1 MKKVTFLIALFF
13 ITLFWGQNRSNWV
26 AGVQLPFLYNNDR
39 EKPDENSGSKASI
52 SFNPRV
58 NVYLQAD
65 ISDSESVLLRK
76 MLSSMRVDYTFV
88 SAQQNDDY
96 DKYNSIHQVSLL
108 WIFLGNMQDTNGLQL
123 GIGPNINFG
132 DAQGV
137 NARAFLGGYFQWK
150 KIIFSADINYYIP
163 NAKRKPNIPSDSY
176 KYGHFSVGVGYRL

>member
-1 MKKVTFLIALFF
+1 MDFS
-13 ITLFWGQNRSNWV
+13 W
-26 AGVQLPFLYNNDR
+26 
-39 EKPDENSGSKASI
+39 
-52 SFNPRV
+52 
-58 NVYLQAD
+58 
-65 ISDSESVLLRK
+65 
-76 MLSSMRVDYTFV
+76 
-88 SAQQNDDY
+88 
-96 DKYNSIHQVSLL
+96 KYA
-108 WIFLGNMQDTNGLQL
+108 LQL